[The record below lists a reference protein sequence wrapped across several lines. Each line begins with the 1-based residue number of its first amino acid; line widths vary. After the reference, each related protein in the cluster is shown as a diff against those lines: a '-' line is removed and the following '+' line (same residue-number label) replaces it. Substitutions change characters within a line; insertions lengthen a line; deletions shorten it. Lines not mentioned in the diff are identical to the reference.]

1 MTSSTPAATNSSSLV
16 RLMRKPSVVP
26 IAVAVVIAALAM
38 SMSSV
43 VSKGTANQLTELL
56 LLITLALAWNLVG
69 GYGGQ
74 FSLGHSIFVGMGGY
88 ATAVIL
94 TLFKTPLLPTIL
106 AAGLAS
112 AFIGVL
118 LAYPLLRLR
127 GPYLAVGSLGM
138 TLAVYGWMINWDFT
152 KASASYQIPKYAMLN
167 IPTLF
172 VFTTLL
178 ALVAF
183 IAVLL
188 LVRSP
193 LGLRLVALRD
203 DESGAASLGVRRVRT
218 LIPVWALSG
227 FLTGLMG
234 SLGALQKGTIT
245 VDAAFAIQF
254 SLDAVIICVI
264 GGLGTLSGPLIGAV
278 IVYYLRQ
285 FSDDYSNLA
294 LVIEA
299 VVVILVVR
307 FVPGGVV
314 GIFSRLIFTLRVRL
328 GRPPASIA
336 TQALPVVKRR
346 ARR

>member
-1 MTSSTPAATNSSSLV
+1 MTEATKSIAG
-16 RLMRKPSVVP
+16 LMRNPT
-26 IAVAVVIAALAM
+26 ALAI
-38 SMSSV
+38 SGGVVVAGVAIAMSSV
-43 VSKGTANQLTELL
+43 VTKGIANQLTELL
-56 LLITLALAWNLVG
+56 LLVTLALAWNLVG

-88 ATAVIL
+88 ATAVVL

-106 AAGLAS
+106 IAGLMS
-112 AFIGVL
+112 SFIGVL

-152 KASASYQIPKYAMLN
+152 KAASSYQIPKYAMVN

-172 VFTTLL
+172 VLTTLL
-178 ALVAF
+178 AMVAWMS
-183 IAVLL
+183 VVL

-203 DESGAASLGVRRVRT
+203 DETGAASLGVRRVRT
-218 LIPVWALSG
+218 LVPVWALSG

-234 SLGALQKGTIT
+234 SLSALQKGTIT
-245 VDAAFAIQF
+245 VDAAFALEF
-254 SLDAVIICVI
+254 SLEAVIICVI
-264 GGLGTLSGPLIGAV
+264 GGLGTLWGPLVGALV
-278 IVYYLRQ
+278 VYYLRQ
-285 FSDDYSNLA
+285 YSEDFSNLA

-307 FVPGGVV
+307 FVPGGIV
-314 GIFSRLIFTLRVRL
+314 GVASRLVFKLRVRA

-336 TQALPVVKRR
+336 TQALPVVQRRKRH
-346 ARR
+346 

>member
-1 MTSSTPAATNSSSLV
+1 MTSSTSSFARLV
-16 RLMRKPSVVP
+16 RNPSVVP
-26 IAVAVVIAALAM
+26 IGVAVLLAVVAIA
-38 SMSSV
+38 MSSV
-43 VSKGTANQLTELL
+43 VSKGVANQLTELL
-56 LLITLALAWNLVG
+56 LLVTLALAWNLVG

-94 TLFKTPLLPTIL
+94 TLFKTPLIPTIL

-152 KASASYQIPKYAMLN
+152 KASASYQIPKYAMLS

-172 VFTTLL
+172 VYTIVL

-183 IAVLL
+183 IAVFV

-203 DESGAASLGVRRVRT
+203 DETGAASLGVRRVRT

-227 FLTGLMG
+227 LLTGLMG

-245 VDAAFAIQF
+245 VDAAFALQF

-314 GIFSRLIFTLRVRL
+314 GIFSRLIFALRVRI
-328 GRPPASIA
+328 GKPPASIA

>member
-1 MTSSTPAATNSSSLV
+1 MSGSTMSFERLV
-16 RLMRKPSVVP
+16 RNQTFVTIAGSVIVA
-26 IAVAVVIAALAM
+26 AVMIV
-38 SMSSV
+38 MSSV
-43 VSKGTANQLTELL
+43 VTKGVANQLTELL
-56 LLITLALAWNLVG
+56 LLVTLALAWNLVG

-88 ATAVIL
+88 STAVIL
-94 TLFKTPLLPTIL
+94 TLFETPLLATIL
-106 AAGLAS
+106 IAGLMS
-112 AFIGVL
+112 AFIGVM

-152 KASASYQIPKYAMLN
+152 KASSSYQIPKYAIVD

-172 VFTTLL
+172 IMTTLL

-203 DESGAASLGVRRVRT
+203 DETGAASLGVRRVRT

-264 GGLGTLSGPLIGAV
+264 GGLGTLWGPLIGAV

-285 FSDDYSNLA
+285 FSDDYSSLA

-299 VVVILVVR
+299 VAVILVVR
-307 FVPGGVV
+307 FVPGGIM
-314 GIFSRLIFTLRVRL
+314 GIVSRIVLSIRMRL

-336 TQALPVVKRR
+336 TQSLPVVKRR
-346 ARR
+346 VKR

>member
-1 MTSSTPAATNSSSLV
+1 MTRSQSSVARLV
-16 RLMRKPSVVP
+16 RNPTTTT
-26 IAVAVVIAALAM
+26 IAAAVLIAIVAIA
-38 SMSSV
+38 MSSV
-43 VSKGTANQLTELL
+43 VTKGVANQLTELFL
-56 LLITLALAWNLVG
+56 LVTLALAWNLVG

-152 KASASYQIPKYAMLN
+152 KASASYQIPSYALVS

-172 VFTTLL
+172 VFSTVLV
-178 ALVAF
+178 LVAF
-183 IAVLL
+183 VAVVL

-203 DESGAASLGVRRVRT
+203 DETGAASLGVRRVRT
-218 LIPVWALSG
+218 LVPVWALSG

-234 SLGALQKGTIT
+234 ALVALQKGTIT

-264 GGLGTLSGPLIGAV
+264 GGLGTLWGPIIGAI
-278 IVYYLRQ
+278 IVYNLRQ
-285 FSDDYSNLA
+285 YSNDFSSLA

-299 VVVILVVR
+299 VIVILVVR

-314 GIFSRLIFTLRVRL
+314 GIFSRLIFALRVRI
-328 GRPPASIA
+328 GKPPASIA